1 MSVPV
6 YEERD
11 GKPIWS
17 GERPSNWVPRIVD
30 EVVAAA
36 RPVRVVLL
44 GPLARDEEPL
54 DVEIEL
60 LVVVERKL
68 ARGEWRRVAVEIRNE
83 VSARV
88 PVLIEVL
95 DLDGWQQGIERSAS
109 SRHPSLDKGRLV
121 YERGIDR
128 TH

>member
-11 GKPIWS
+11 GKPVWS
-17 GERPSNWVPRIVD
+17 GHRPSYWVPQIVD

-36 RPVRVVLL
+36 QPVRVVLL

-60 LVVVERKL
+60 LVVIERSL
-68 ARGEWRRVAVEIRNE
+68 APGEWREVAGEIRSA
-83 VSARV
+83 VSRHV

-95 DLDGWQQGIERSAS
+95 DLERWQQGAERSAS
-109 SRHPSLDKGRLV
+109 SRHPSLDEGRLV
-121 YERGIDR
+121 YERCVEPYG
-128 TH
+128 

>member
-17 GERPSNWVPRIVD
+17 GERPSYWVPRIVD

-36 RPVRVVLL
+36 RPVRVILL

-68 ARGEWRRVAVEIRNE
+68 APGEWREVAGEIRGA
-83 VSARV
+83 VSRHV

-95 DLDGWQQGIERSAS
+95 DLDGWQRGVDRSAS
-109 SRHPSLDKGRLV
+109 SRHPSLDDGRLV

-128 TH
+128 TP